1 MNDKTL
7 TAYVI
12 AVVISIAFLL
22 LAALVSS
29 LIKFETGVNRTDKK
43 KRRVWFWL
51 FAFLTPVATFL
62 VGFLAIAPSIT
73 VPTMHSKFMTALSIG
88 TAIGFVLYVVLG
100 FVMSKIF
107 KNGKIGQWFYT
118 ATNGLECTHSKL
130 ILFVCFTLL
139 VLV

>member
-22 LAALVSS
+22 LAALVSC

-107 KNGKIGQWFYT
+107 KNGKIGQWF
-118 ATNGLECTHSKL
+118 
-130 ILFVCFTLL
+130 
-139 VLV
+139 